1 MHLRQILVI
10 SGSAANRRVV
20 SFMVVSL
27 AAAMVAFLLKILLI
41 QAANANR
48 NHTATSQELYF
59 K

>member
-1 MHLRQILVI
+1 
-10 SGSAANRRVV
+10 
-20 SFMVVSL
+20 MVVSL